1 MIRSCFDRFWTVR
14 APTIGALAVAT
25 LVMTAPLAAHAQATT
40 ELGTDA
46 SIQTT
51 FGSGTNVTT
60 VAFPSAS
67 IRAGFYAGPYLSFE
81 PRVGV
86 LSTSGG
92 GSTATVYAG
101 SLSLLLHTSQA
112 RAGIGPYVR
121 PFVGITGATGGGSSA
136 SQTEAGVGV
145 GVTLPLAGE
154 LATRLELNYAH
165 AFSSSDFDSAN
176 ALGAHIGLSYF
187 LR

>member
-1 MIRSCFDRFWTVR
+1 MRSSPRSSTVVRR
-14 APTIGALAVAT
+14 ASMLLAAIAALA
-25 LVMTAPLAAHAQATT
+25 LVPPVTAHAQATT

-60 VAFPSAS
+60 VALPTAS
-67 IRAGFYAGPYLSFE
+67 IRAGFYAGPYVSFE

-92 GSTATVYAG
+92 GSTVTVYAG
-101 SLSLLLHTSQA
+101 SLSLLLHASQA

-121 PFVGITGATGGGSSA
+121 PFVGVTGASGSGSSVNQA
-136 SQTEAGVGV
+136 NAGVGV
-145 GVTLPLAGE
+145 GVTLPLASE

-176 ALGAHIGLSYF
+176 AIGLGVGLTYF
-187 LR
+187 IR